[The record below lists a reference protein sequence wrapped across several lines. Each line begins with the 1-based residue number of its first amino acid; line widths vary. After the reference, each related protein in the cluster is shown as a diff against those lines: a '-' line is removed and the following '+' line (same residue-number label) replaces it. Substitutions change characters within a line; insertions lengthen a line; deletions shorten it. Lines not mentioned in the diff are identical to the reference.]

1 MNTHAVKLQENKSQ
15 PVAKEFAQKQRSGE
29 SLFRSVDN
37 RPIAITQRKLQ
48 HIANN
53 SPRMKQAA
61 QLQSMAHNYPT
72 PEARKAIQ
80 MKQGVNVNDDAGL
93 ENEADEMGKKAFE
106 MKTISNG
113 HDTNGFNQSISQL
126 KNVNGI
132 TTDVISFKLANDK
145 LNVVE
150 EDHKHSDPI
159 REQEKDYNASLGLP
173 REEYFEE
180 YQFHYKDPETEE
192 LKPADNPV
200 KRVVFAA
207 AKVYELIEFLSEQIG
222 EIYNPNDVAGD
233 AKVINQIEETLE
245 NMADVEHILTNEN
258 IGLEDEDFERI
269 RDDIEDCAYLAGFA
283 IGNLQR
289 KLAGHA
295 RPNVSQ
301 FKELTVLL
309 KQYNE
314 KMHLG
319 VGDLAGRANFL
330 LTGEFPA
337 QELDQWFRGLD
348 PGTLVSATSMN
359 RSAEFYTAAQ
369 AEYKTPAV
377 WKVGYVHFA
386 EMEMQAA
393 KDPAKYH
400 SEPRDSYDEEVQK
413 FILSKS
419 K

>member
-1 MNTHAVKLQENKSQ
+1 MNTHADKIQENKSQ

-29 SLFRSVDN
+29 SAFQSTDN
-37 RPIAITQRKLQ
+37 RPIAVTQRKLQ
-48 HIANN
+48 HIADN
-53 SPRMKQAA
+53 SPGIKQAA
-61 QLQSMAHNYPT
+61 KWQSMAYNYPAQET
-72 PEARKAIQ
+72 RKAIQ
-80 MKQGVNVNDDAGL
+80 AKRGVNVNDDAGL
-93 ENEADEMGKKAFE
+93 ERE
-106 MKTISNG
+106 
-113 HDTNGFNQSISQL
+113 L
-126 KNVNGI
+126 KSVDV
-132 TTDVISFKLANDK
+132 TQKEVISFKLANDK

-192 LKPADNPV
+192 VKPADNPV

-207 AKVYELIEFLSEQIG
+207 AKVYELINFLNEQIG

-245 NMADVEHILTNEN
+245 NMTDVEHILANED
-258 IGLEDEDFERI
+258 IGLEDEDFEKI
-269 RDDIEDCAYLAGFA
+269 RDDIKECAYIAGFA

-289 KLAGHA
+289 KLEALA

-309 KQYNE
+309 KQYDE
-314 KMHLG
+314 KMHLR

-330 LTGEFPA
+330 LTGEHPPKEA
-337 QELDQWFRGLD
+337 DKWFRELD
-348 PGTLVSATSMN
+348 PGMLVSATSMN
-359 RSAEFYTAAQ
+359 RSAEFHTAAQ
-369 AEYKTPAV
+369 AEFNKPAV
-377 WKVGYVHFA
+377 WKVGFVHFA
-386 EMEMQAA
+386 EMEMQTA

-400 SEPRDSYDEEVQK
+400 SEPRDSYDDEVQK